1 MLLLRQKHVSTM
13 YDNPDQLLSYL
24 VGLMAALR
32 VRQKIWIWEI
42 HLPLM
47 ALAKTGMAVKRGRA

>member
-1 MLLLRQKHVSTM
+1 M

-24 VGLMAALR
+24 VGLMAVLC